1 MADASTNAA
10 LLALADGFSEN
21 LRPQAFNDFLDVDE
35 EFREH
40 NALLQSRDHQSLSRE
55 DLGSVGW
62 NPIGCMNVAAWRYW
76 LPALGRIALSTERAD
91 RGYFMSDLL
100 VYLKNP
106 ESNPAFLALN
116 QQERE
121 AVARFLK
128 EATPFVRENL
138 EPEVEV
144 EYDLKPVQLQ
154 WKMFSRGRP
163 CDDEIPKHGHGR

>member
-1 MADASTNAA
+1 MTGTSKNAA
-10 LLALADGFSEN
+10 LLVLMDGFSGS
-21 LRPQAFNDFLDVDE
+21 LRPQAFNDFLNVDE
-35 EFREH
+35 EFCEH
-40 NALLQSRDHQSLSRE
+40 NALLQSRDHQSLTRE

-62 NPIGCMNVAAWRYW
+62 NPIGCMNVAGWRYW
-76 LPALGRIALSTERAD
+76 LPALGRIALSTDTAG
-91 RGYFMSDLL
+91 RGYFMWDLL

-106 ESNPAFLALN
+106 ESNPAFLSLT

-144 EYDLKPVQLQ
+144 GYDLKPVQLQ
-154 WKMFSRGRP
+154 WEMFSRGEAVR
-163 CDDEIPKHGHGR
+163 

>member
-1 MADASTNAA
+1 MADASTHAA
-10 LLALADGFSEN
+10 LLALADGFPEN
-21 LRPQAFNDFLDVDE
+21 LRPQVFNDFLNVDD

-40 NALLQSRDHQSLSRE
+40 NALLQSRDHQSLTRE

-62 NPIGCMNVAAWRYW
+62 NPVGCMNVAGWRYW
-76 LPALGRIALSTERAD
+76 LPALGRIALSTETAD
-91 RGYFMSDLL
+91 RGYFMWDLL

-106 ESNPAFLALN
+106 ESNPAFLSLT

-154 WKMFSRGRP
+154 WEVFSRGEAMR
-163 CDDEIPKHGHGR
+163 

>member
-1 MADASTNAA
+1 MADASTHAA
-10 LLALADGFSEN
+10 LWALADGFPEN
-21 LRPQAFNDFLDVDE
+21 LRPQVFNDFLNVDD

-40 NALLQSRDHQSLSRE
+40 NALLQSRDHESLSRE

-62 NPIGCMNVAAWRYW
+62 NPVGCMNVAGWRYW
-76 LPALGRIALSTERAD
+76 LPALGRIALSTETAD
-91 RGYFMSDLL
+91 RGYFMWDLL

-106 ESNPAFLALN
+106 ESNPAFLLFTRH
-116 QQERE
+116 ERE

-128 EATPFVRENL
+128 EATPFVRGNL

-154 WKMFSRGRP
+154 WEIFSRAAAV
-163 CDDEIPKHGHGR
+163 

>member
-1 MADASTNAA
+1 MADASIHAA
-10 LLALADGFSEN
+10 LLAVMVEFSET
-21 LRPQAFNDFLDVDE
+21 LLPRAFNDFLNVDD

-40 NALLQSRDHQSLSRE
+40 DALLQSRDHQSLTRE

-62 NPIGCMNVAAWRYW
+62 NPVGCMNVAGWRYW

-91 RGYFMSDLL
+91 RGYFMWDLL

-106 ESNPAFLALN
+106 ELNPAFLSFTRH
-116 QQERE
+116 ERE

-154 WKMFSRGRP
+154 WEMFSRA
-163 CDDEIPKHGHGR
+163 EAV

>member
-1 MADASTNAA
+1 MADESIHAA
-10 LLALADGFSEN
+10 LLVLMAAFSEN
-21 LRPQAFNDFLDVDE
+21 LRPREFNDFLNVDD

-40 NALLQSRDHQSLSRE
+40 NALLQSRDHQSLTRE

-62 NPIGCMNVAAWRYW
+62 NPVGCMNVAGWRYW

-91 RGYFMSDLL
+91 RGYFMWDLL

-106 ESNPAFLALN
+106 ESNPAFLSFTRH
-116 QQERE
+116 ERE

-144 EYDLKPVQLQ
+144 EYGLKPVQLQ
-154 WKMFSRGRP
+154 WEMFSRA
-163 CDDEIPKHGHGR
+163 EAV